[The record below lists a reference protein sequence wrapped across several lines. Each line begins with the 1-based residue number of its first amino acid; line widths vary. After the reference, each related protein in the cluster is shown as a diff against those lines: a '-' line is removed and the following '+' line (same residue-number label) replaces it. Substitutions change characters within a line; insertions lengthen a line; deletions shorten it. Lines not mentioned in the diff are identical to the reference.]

1 MKEIRKKILI
11 IIFLLTTS
19 NCGYKTIN
27 NSELE
32 SINFSNIILTGDKRV
47 NFKIRNNLLSN
58 TSKDS
63 NNDIFIKVETKK
75 LKEIKEK
82 NIKNQITK
90 YELSLTANAE
100 ITLTKKNKSIVEK
113 FRLETNGDYIVNNK
127 YSTTLKN
134 EKKLLETLT
143 NDLSDQI
150 IKKITLFLN
159 DI

>member
-90 YELSLTANAE
+90 YELSLTANTE
-100 ITLTKKNKSIVEK
+100 ITLTNENITEK

>member
-1 MKEIRKKILI
+1 MRGMTKKIFI
-11 IIFLLTTS
+11 IILLLTTS

-32 SINFSNIILTGDKRV
+32 SFNFSNIILTGDKRV
-47 NFKIRNNLLSN
+47 NFKIRNNLLSY

-63 NNDIFIKVETKK
+63 ANEIFIKVETKK

-90 YELSLTANAE
+90 YELSLTANTE
-100 ITLTKKNKSIVEK
+100 ITLTNENITEK

-143 NDLSDQI
+143 NDLSDKI
-150 IKKITLFLN
+150 IKRITLFLN

>member
-1 MKEIRKKILI
+1 MKQIRKKILI

-32 SINFSNIILTGDKRV
+32 SFNFSNIILTGDKRV
-47 NFKIRNNLLSN
+47 NFKIRNNLLSY

-63 NNDIFIKVETKK
+63 ANEIFIKVETKK

-90 YELSLTANAE
+90 YELSLTANTE
-100 ITLTKKNKSIVEK
+100 ITLTNENITEK

-143 NDLSDQI
+143 NDLSDKI
-150 IKKITLFLN
+150 IKRITLFLN